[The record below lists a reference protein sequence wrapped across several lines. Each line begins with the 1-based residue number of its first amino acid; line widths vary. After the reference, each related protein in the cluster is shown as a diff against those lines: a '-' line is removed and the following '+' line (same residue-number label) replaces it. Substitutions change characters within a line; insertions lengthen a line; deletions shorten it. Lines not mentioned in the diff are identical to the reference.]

1 MDTARAGPRY
11 LNRPGIARM
20 VVEAIERGDAQLSH
34 YQLHAFVVMPN
45 HVHLLVCPCI
55 EPSRF
60 LRSLKGFTAREANKR
75 LGRTGEAFWQ
85 HESYDP
91 WVRDGQQLERIRAYI
106 EENPVK
112 AGLARRPA
120 EFAWSSAARG
130 RKP

>member
-1 MDTARAGPRY
+1 
-11 LNRPGIARM
+11 M

-60 LRSLKGFTAREANKR
+60 LRSLKAFTAREANKR

-85 HESYDP
+85 HESYDH
-91 WVRDGQQLERIRAYI
+91 WVRTVNNSKESERIR